1 MIERGSR
8 RTLFLFLGILILQ
21 MTSRFFERRF
31 LLVVLMICAILCA
44 QVSALALENEHHH
57 SSQHCCALCH
67 VGLPFVQPVVSA
79 TAPPV
84 LSTAWLA
91 AFADQDTPHQVMLGQ
106 ASSRSPPA

>member
-1 MIERGSR
+1 
-8 RTLFLFLGILILQ
+8 
-21 MTSRFFERRF
+21 MTSRFLERRF
-31 LLVVLMICAILCA
+31 LLVVLIMFAILCA

-84 LSTAWLA
+84 LSTVWLA

-106 ASSRSPPA
+106 ASSRAPPA